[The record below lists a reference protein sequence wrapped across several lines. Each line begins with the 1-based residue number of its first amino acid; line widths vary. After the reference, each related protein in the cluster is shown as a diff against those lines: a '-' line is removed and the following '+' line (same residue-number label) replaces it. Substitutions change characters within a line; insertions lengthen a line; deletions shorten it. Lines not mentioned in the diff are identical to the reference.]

1 MGIIEIINNICNN
14 SIITMAISIVGIVL
28 TVYFSIRINHKKI
41 RYLVAREGDK
51 YIVAFW
57 NACNR
62 TVFCEDLYY
71 FYAYG
76 NIECQCENLISS
88 DPDVMLDISLGKDE
102 IVGNVHARKIRF
114 SFDFLNKRNGYIVDI
129 YNKQKDDYFPA
140 KFMMRGRIR
149 GEGKK
154 SIRCHKFLYEGKG
167 STFKNN
173 KNKIADRVLFVFLI
187 FSVISYL
194 ALGIY
199 GIFQNTPS
207 REEIEVIFSIFIYL
221 IGIVFLGVICYTF
234 YIRSMPYKLRRE
246 YKKYV
251 NKKNYKEV
259 RVEII

>member
-1 MGIIEIINNICNN
+1 MGIIEIINNICDN
-14 SIITMAISIVGIVL
+14 STIAMAISIVGIVL
-28 TVYFSIRINHKKI
+28 TVYFSIKINHKKI
-41 RYLVAREGDK
+41 RYLVACEGDK

-76 NIECQCENLISS
+76 NIECQCKTLTFS

-102 IVGNVHARKIRF
+102 LVGNVHARKIRF

-129 YNKQKDDYFPA
+129 YNKQKDDYVPA
-140 KFMMRGRIR
+140 KFVMRGRIR
-149 GEGKK
+149 GERKS
-154 SIRCHKFLYEGKG
+154 SIRCHKYLYEGQR
-167 STFKNN
+167 STIKNSN
-173 KNKIADRVLFVFLI
+173 KRALDRISFVI
-187 FSVISYL
+187 FIISVIFNL
-194 ALGIY
+194 TLGIY
-199 GIFQNTPS
+199 DFLLGIS
-207 REEIEVIFSIFIYL
+207 YGDEMKVIFSIFICL
-221 IGIVFLGVICYTF
+221 VCIVSLGIIGYTL
-234 YIRSMPYKLRRE
+234 YINSMPYKLRRE